1 MVQIGNYCLFIAAI
15 LTAWS
20 VVSSVLGITSRSRN
34 LIVSSER
41 ASLSSFILLSTSSAA
56 LVHGFVTDNFSL
68 EYVSHYSSIHQSL
81 LYKLGAFWGGQA
93 GSLLLWAWT
102 LSLFAVIIIL
112 QNRKK
117 NRILMPHVTALT
129 MAIQFFFLILLIFVN
144 NPFKLIPPP
153 PDGVGLNPQLL
164 NPYMLIH
171 PPTLY
176 IGYVGF
182 TIPFAFA
189 VAALITKKTD
199 EAWIITTRRWTI
211 FSWFFLGVGILLGSY
226 WAYIE
231 LGWGGYWA
239 WDPVENASLM
249 PWLTG
254 TAFLHSIMIQ
264 EKRRML
270 KVWNMLLIILTFS
283 LCIFGTFI
291 TRSGI
296 ISSVHA
302 FAESNIGSF
311 FAVFLAI
318 AFIAPLIVVIS
329 RLRFLKGEHEL
340 YSILSKESMFMFNN
354 LILIGM
360 TCTIFILTTF
370 PLFSESLTGN
380 KVTIGPPVYNQ
391 VNVPWGLVLL
401 LLIGICPLISWRK
414 ASLANVRRNFLIPGI
429 LFILSFILLL
439 LAGIHKM
446 YPLIAF
452 SLSIFVSS
460 TIIIDFSR
468 EIRARK
474 RSSQDKPRF
483 SLLKIIAGNKRKYGG
498 SIVHLGVVLVFIG
511 MTGSSS
517 FQQEKTQT
525 LAPGEKMNVGIY
537 SLRFASFNQKQY
549 PERFN
554 VTLDLLASLAG
565 REKGIVRTELNDYPR
580 FGVATEVGIVRE
592 LFPLSLTELRR
603 IGEDLYVIPM
613 GFDPKTATASFK
625 VYRNPLINFLWLGGI
640 MLFAGALITMLP
652 DEEQKRQIEAVFD
665 AEEKMIK
672 EGQKKQKSKEETKK

>member
-20 VVSSVLGITSRSRN
+20 VISSVLGIISRSRN

-41 ASLSSFILLSTSSAA
+41 ASISSFLLLSISSAA
-56 LVHGFVTDNFSL
+56 LIHGFVTDNFAI

-102 LSLFAVIIIL
+102 LSLFALIVIL

-117 NRILMPHVTALT
+117 NRLLMPHVTALT
-129 MAIQFFFLILLIFVN
+129 MATQFFFLILLIFTN

-153 PDGVGLNPQLL
+153 LDGVGLNPQLL

-189 VAALITKKTD
+189 IAALITKKTD
-199 EAWIITTRRWTI
+199 ESWIITTRRWTI

-318 AFIAPLIVVIS
+318 AFIAPLILLVS

-360 TCTIFILTTF
+360 ACTIFILTTF
-370 PLFSESLTGN
+370 PLFSESLTDN

-401 LLIGICPLISWRK
+401 LLIGICPLISWKK

-429 LFILSFILLL
+429 LFVLSCVLLL
-439 LAGIHKM
+439 LAGIHEA
-446 YPLIAF
+446 YSLIAF
-452 SLSIFVSS
+452 ALSVFVSS
-460 TIIIDFSR
+460 TIIIDFIR
-468 EIRARK
+468 ETRPRKGKLQRNPSSSPFRMIAR
-474 RSSQDKPRF
+474 
-483 SLLKIIAGNKRKYGG
+483 NKRKYGG

-511 MTGSSS
+511 MAGSSS
-517 FQQEKTQT
+517 YQEEKTQT
-525 LAPGEKMNVGIY
+525 LTPGERMDVGAY
-537 SLRFASFNQKQY
+537 SLQFVSFNQKQY

-554 VTLDLLASLAG
+554 VTLDLSASLAG
-565 REKGIVRTELNDYPR
+565 KEKGIVRTELNDYPR
-580 FGVATEVGIVRE
+580 FGVATEVGIVKE
-592 LFPLSLTELRR
+592 LFPVSLTELQRL
-603 IGEDLYVIPM
+603 GEDLYIIPM
-613 GFDPKTATASFK
+613 GFDPRTTTASFK

-640 MLFAGALITMLP
+640 ILFTGALITMLP
-652 DEEQKRQIEAVFD
+652 DRGQKQWIESILD
-665 AEEKMIK
+665 AEEKMTA
-672 EGQKKQKSKEETKK
+672 EGQKEKKETKN